1 MNKSALLVILLCAAG
16 CAVTRQPQPQ
26 VRAQAA
32 PIALPSVAAAGT
44 PTNGLRTT
52 FVFDASPDA
61 SVTGYKLHW
70 GSDTNSLN
78 QVVDVG
84 LNRTNTIEHASYP
97 IAATATAYNAD
108 GDESVP
114 SNMAG
119 VLGTQ
124 TIVTGYDQRSDS
136 PDGPFTDAGAV
147 FTRTNPPTT
156 FHRLRIESRNELVT
170 YP

>member
-1 MNKSALLVILLCAAG
+1 MNKSALPLILLFAAG
-16 CAVTRQPQPQ
+16 CAVTPQPQ
-26 VRAQAA
+26 ALTPRTQAIAAELPVVARAE
-32 PIALPSVAAAGT
+32 T
-44 PTNGLRTT
+44 PMLRTT
-52 FVFDASPDA
+52 FAFDASPDA

-70 GSDTNSLN
+70 GADTNNLGN
-78 QVVDVG
+78 IVDVG
-84 LNRTNTIEHASYP
+84 LSRTNTIEHASYP
-97 IAATATAYNAD
+97 IAATCTAYNDA

-124 TIVTGYDQRSDS
+124 TIVTGYDQRSGS
-136 PDGPFTDAGAV
+136 PDGPFTDAGQV

-156 FHRLRIESRNELVT
+156 FHRLRIESRTELVT